1 MAQKPIKYRTSDA
14 VKLNRQVGPPIDT
27 GYAVDLPDVSAN
39 DRNNWTVQLI
49 KPNNKYLNL
58 WVEDASIDFS
68 IFGRTG
74 QSRWKREFYP
84 HSFNQPVLKL
94 SGYMP
99 NQREYNKLAAF
110 VRESHAEAL
119 NFHRDDINVSEKS
132 RASKPFPTVTLR
144 MRPFSDQ
151 KANPRNQKC
160 KRKGMQLE
168 GYIKSIRAGAVKFE
182 FAPAFEIEYVI
193 AQSDGNVGIY
203 GDTLIA
209 GSQIVDWMTLFND
222 EQFGAKSGTQMRAAI
237 NAADRKAEQDKLV
250 AIVKESVK
258 ELSQN
263 ASDISN
269 IFNLS
274 S

>member
-1 MAQKPIKYRTSDA
+1 MAQDPIKYRTSDA
-14 VKLNRQVGPPIDT
+14 VQLNRQVGPPIDT

-39 DRNNWTVQLI
+39 DRDNWTVQLI

-68 IFGRTG
+68 ISGRTG

-119 NFHRDDINVSEKS
+119 NLNRNYINVSEKS
-132 RASKPFPTVTLR
+132 SANKPFPTVTLR

-151 KANPRNQKC
+151 KANPRNQKG

-203 GDTLIA
+203 GDNLIA

-222 EQFGAKSGTQMRAAI
+222 EQFGAKSGTQMRSAI
-237 NAADRKAEQDKLV
+237 NAADQKAEQDKIV
-250 AIVKESVK
+250 ASVNEGIK
-258 ELSQN
+258 ALQ
-263 ASDISN
+263 DISN
-269 IFNLS
+269 SLSNIFDLS